1 MSCCICHQIVSNFR
15 LLYRA
20 YYVLAVLGILKGNVG
35 ARDGEVMR
43 ALSPHQCGPGSNPGV
58 DAICGLSLL
67 LVSPWL
73 GFSLDRFPSRYSGFP
88 LSSKTNISKFQFDQE
103 SGRRRTTLWMCYLQ
117 IIIIII
123 FVVIIIIIIIFIIF
137 IFIYIY
143 IFIVMLGSIGILAFL
158 GFIRM
163 YTTISHPLD
172 RSFFRIWKEAFET
185 H

>member
-1 MSCCICHQIVSNFR
+1 
-15 LLYRA
+15 
-20 YYVLAVLGILKGNVG
+20 
-35 ARDGEVMR
+35 
-43 ALSPHQCGPGSNPGV
+43 
-58 DAICGLSLL
+58 
-67 LVSPWL
+67 
-73 GFSLDRFPSRYSGFP
+73 
-88 LSSKTNISKFQFDQE
+88 
-103 SGRRRTTLWMCYLQ
+103 MCYLQ